1 MRGHTQDTED
11 GGESPKGMF
20 SQRTTST
27 DSASSGVNCARRA
40 SRSTANGALNDSFKN
55 SHHLQ
60 DAGSKTG
67 PEKGGVGE
75 QEKQLAGLKEAKDPG
90 VVVAGAAL
98 GEGRPRLS
106 VKGGGGCS
114 VISDGGGQ
122 VTAIVD
128 FQIIGSNSYYIDGSG
143 SGVGNSEKSGRE
155 IAEIGAEDSGRE
167 TTDNHAGSV
176 SARVSPPQ
184 QQAANHNFLE
194 VLLGVI
200 WFYITALPAEMAH
213 RRHTV
218 VFLLS

>member
-67 PEKGGVGE
+67 PKKGGVGE
-75 QEKQLAGLKEAKDPG
+75 QEKKLAGLKEAKDSG

-98 GEGRPRLS
+98 GKSRPRLS
-106 VKGGGGCS
+106 VKSGGGSS
-114 VISDGGGQ
+114 VTSDDGGQ

-128 FQIIGSNSYYIDGSG
+128 FQIIGSNRYCIDGSR
-143 SGVGNSEKSGRE
+143 SRVGNSERSGRE
-155 IAEIGAEDSGRE
+155 IAEIGAEDSRRE
-167 TTDNHAGSV
+167 TTDNHAGSG
-176 SARVSPPQ
+176 SAHVSPPQ
-184 QQAANHNFLE
+184 QQAANHSFLE

-200 WFYITALPAEMAH
+200 WFVLPLY
-213 RRHTV
+213 
-218 VFLLS
+218 LLKWHIVRCPGGLLGV